1 MLLGRN
7 LRSAYERVAKNRK
20 SSSQDEQDSMSKNDS
35 CDLFRFIR
43 RLFAKKMQFWSIPSG
58 FYKMCN
64 HGIVDKPQ

>member
-35 CDLFRFIR
+35 AIYFVLFGDYSQKNAI
-43 RLFAKKMQFWSIPSG
+43 M
-58 FYKMCN
+58 
-64 HGIVDKPQ
+64 VDSFCFL